1 MAYRKRL
8 EESEIAPF
16 LIEED
21 KETEDGSNS
30 ETEDHVS
37 EDNVQ
42 SDSEDEYIDEV
53 IEESLN
59 DTSTTS
65 ENLRHDHRIVIPP
78 QRVIRGKNRHVWA
91 TSKGQ
96 SSGRTAAINI
106 VRSNRGPSRMCRYVF
121 EPLGCLQLF
130 ITEEIIQEIVQWT
143 NVEISKKHSDTMTSL
158 TFADTNATE
167 IEAFIGLL
175 TLSAAMKDNHLS
187 TVELFDSSFTRS
199 VTRMNGLTPHVFVSP
214 PYLKFGKSG
223 FFLLF

>member
-8 EESEIAPF
+8 EESEIASF

-21 KETEDGSNS
+21 EEIEDGSNS
-30 ETEDHVS
+30 ETEDHVR

-78 QRVIRGKNRHVWA
+78 QRVIRGKNRYVWA

-96 SSGRTAAINI
+96 SSGRTAAINTVALI
-106 VRSNRGPSRMCRYVF
+106 
-121 EPLGCLQLF
+121 E
-130 ITEEIIQEIVQWT
+130 VQVVC
-143 NVEISKKHSDTMTSL
+143 VE
-158 TFADTNATE
+158 TF
-167 IEAFIGLL
+167 L
-175 TLSAAMKDNHLS
+175 NHLDAYNYLLRKKS
-187 TVELFDSSFTRS
+187 FKKLF
-199 VTRMNGLTPHVFVSP
+199 
-214 PYLKFGKSG
+214 SG
-223 FFLLF
+223 PM